1 MRLSTAHRLRL
12 IRQRITENR
21 RTAIRVAFVLVA
33 FLLLLPK
40 ATPLFAHLLD
50 RGSEVDEVTALSVD
64 AVSPQPGT
72 VYERITTTG
81 NIVASAA
88 VSLSAETSGR
98 VVGIYLR
105 EGAAVSRGQLLVK
118 INDSELRARLQR
130 AEFSLELMRDTE
142 QRQRRLLE
150 IGGTSRE
157 EYNAIRE
164 ELNDLESEVELI
176 QAQIATTEIRAPFDG
191 VLGLRYIDEGAYISP
206 STRIATLQDLRQV
219 RIDFSIPERYSAHVA
234 PGDTI
239 NFRVQGVDTS
249 FSGVIH
255 AVEPEIDR
263 RTRTAQVRAISDNPG
278 QLLRPGAFASVDV
291 VIEAHEDALMIP
303 TTALIPGQAGY
314 SVYVVRSD
322 RAIATP
328 VQIGM
333 RTNNLVHITDGL
345 SPGDIVL
352 TTGLL
357 HVQDGSSV
365 HVRHVEPIF
374 PQRQVESIDDPIEE
388 DYYPIVDDVPLAAPD
403 EEADDFPVT
412 E

>member
-12 IRQRITENR
+12 VRQRLTENK
-21 RTAIRVAFVLVA
+21 RTVIRGVLVVVV
-33 FLLLLPK
+33 LLLFLPK
-40 ATPLFAHLLD
+40 ATPLFAHLMD
-50 RGSEVDEVTALSVD
+50 RGNDVEEVTVITVD

-81 NIVASAA
+81 NIAASAA

-105 EGAAVSRGQLLVK
+105 EGAAVQRGQILVK
-118 INDSELRARLQR
+118 INDSELRARLGR
-130 AEFSLELMRDTE
+130 AQFSLDMMRETE

-150 IGGTSRE
+150 IGGSSQE
-157 EYNAIRE
+157 EYNAVRE

-219 RIDFSIPERYSAHVA
+219 RIDFSIPERYSSRVV

-239 NFRVQGVDTS
+239 TFRVQGVDSAFT
-249 FSGVIH
+249 GVVH

-263 RTRTAQVRAISDNPG
+263 RTRTAQVRAISDNPD
-278 QLLRPGAFASVDV
+278 QVLRPGAFAGVDV
-291 VIEAHEDALMIP
+291 IIGVHQDALTIP

-314 SVYVVRSD
+314 SVFVVRSG
-322 RAIATP
+322 RAVATP
-328 VQIGM
+328 VEIGV
-333 RTNNLVHITDGL
+333 RTNDQVHITDGL
-345 SPGDIVL
+345 SPGDVVL

-357 HVQDGSSV
+357 QVQDGSLV
-365 HVRHVEPIF
+365 EVRN
-374 PQRQVESIDDPIEE
+374 VESISPQTQMEHT
-388 DYYPIVDDVPLAAPD
+388 D
-403 EEADDFPVT
+403 EMLGEDDFPLTDPLPPVPD
-412 E
+412 EDLEDVLFAD